1 MPMSS
6 DAALGARPALRR
18 PAAPIAIWV
27 LVTAAWV
34 AAVVAEVS
42 RRASLLH
49 HDTLIEGSLPLA
61 VALLVFVAAWQ
72 LMIAAM
78 MLPSALPMLDL
89 YARASLRQQRPSSEV
104 AAFVGGYVVI
114 WTEFGAAAF
123 LGDAVIHQIV
133 DSTPTLGAHP
143 WWVAG
148 SLLLVAGA
156 AQFLPLTQAC
166 LRSCRH
172 PLAFLVQ
179 HYRPGV
185 PAGYRLG
192 RSHGL
197 YCLGCCWGL
206 MLVMFAAGVANLAW
220 MAALT
225 AVMVYEKV
233 GRGGQRFAAA
243 VGVVLIVWAALVLAH
258 PSWLPNALAGV
269 D

>member
-1 MPMSS
+1 MSS
-6 DAALGARPALRR
+6 DSALVAAPDTRWSAALVPV
-18 PAAPIAIWV
+18 WV
-27 LVTAAWV
+27 LVAAAWIV
-34 AAVVAEVS
+34 AVVAEAS

-49 HDTLIEGSLPLA
+49 HDTLIEGSLPLV
-61 VALLVFVAAWQ
+61 VALGVFIAAWQ

-78 MLPSALPMLDL
+78 MLPSTLPMLNL
-89 YARASLRQQRPSSEV
+89 YARASLREQQPAV
-104 AAFVGGYVVI
+104 ALAAFVGGYVVI

-123 LGDAVIHQIV
+123 LGDAVIHLIV
-133 DSTPTLGAHP
+133 DGSPVLGSHP

-148 SLLLVAGA
+148 GLLLVAGA

-172 PLAFLVQ
+172 PLAYLMQ
-179 HYRPGV
+179 HYRSGV
-185 PAGYRLG
+185 RAGYRLG

-220 MAALT
+220 MAALS

-233 GRGGQRFAAA
+233 GRHGQRLRSV

-258 PSWLPNALAGV
+258 PAWLPTALAGV